1 MQHAPWLGRPCLV
14 PRVQQQQQPK
24 HTESTH
30 PPIATQSGMKESC
43 RPVRVSDPSAWYI
56 PARARVTGVAM
67 HAAAARSASALGT
80 ARQWQ
85 HSFSVSIAI
94 ARTWKGGKGIGNGH
108 CDAMSCACTVCEEKG
123 DDCQLPPVALSKE
136 SFNRVVG
143 PNNARHSSLEISP
156 PHATDHN
163 QKTRSRQS

>member
-1 MQHAPWLGRPCLV
+1 
-14 PRVQQQQQPK
+14 
-24 HTESTH
+24 
-30 PPIATQSGMKESC
+30 
-43 RPVRVSDPSAWYI
+43 
-56 PARARVTGVAM
+56 M

-108 CDAMSCACTVCEEKG
+108 CDAKSCACTVCEEKG

-156 PHATDHN
+156 PHANGSQSEDSLASKLKSGAPH
-163 QKTRSRQS
+163 SRESKIMGTGCAPLSPFIPLDLSTPSALSIATAMGALLNDGT